1 MEKTKTHKMRD
12 YVMLTKFRLSAL
24 VIFSAVLGFFIGID
38 TEWTWISLTSLA
50 LGGALVTAGANG
62 LNQVWEKDTDQK
74 MRRTED
80 RPVASGRMASIEGF
94 GISLGLGVSGVFL
107 LYMGTNP
114 LTALLSALALL
125 VYVLVYTPLKR
136 ITPLAVFVGAFPGAI
151 PPLLGYVAAHGT
163 VTNEALMLFALQF
176 IWQFPH
182 FWAIAWRLN
191 EDYERGGFFLLPF
204 SSGRSRENAFQ
215 ILMYTLA
222 LIPMSFIPLWF
233 GYLHG
238 ITTIVLVLAALAF
251 AYPAV
256 RLYFSCSMKDATN
269 LMFASFVYLPV
280 MQIAYLLDRF
290 L

>member
-1 MEKTKTHKMRD
+1 MEKTKPQKMRD

-24 VIFSAVLGFFIGID
+24 VIFSAVLGFFIGVD
-38 TEWTWISLTSLA
+38 TEWTWTSLAALA
-50 LGGALVTAGANG
+50 LGGSLVTAGANG
-62 LNQVWEKDTDQK
+62 LNQVWEKETDRK
-74 MRRTED
+74 MRRTEE
-80 RPVASGRMASIEGF
+80 RPVASGRMTVSEGLLV
-94 GISLGLGVSGVFL
+94 SLGLGLSGVVVLFL
-107 LYMGTNP
+107 GTNP
-114 LTALLSALALL
+114 WTAILSAVALL

-151 PPLLGYVAAHGT
+151 PPLLGYVAAHGA
-163 VTNEALMLFALQF
+163 VTNEAIMLFALQF

-215 ILMYTLA
+215 ILIYTLA

-233 GYLHG
+233 GYLHP
-238 ITTIVLVLAALAF
+238 ITTGVLVVAALGF

-256 RLYFSCSMKDATN
+256 RLYFSCAMKDATN